1 MKTKDFYFDLPE
13 ELIAQTPLIKRDGS
27 RLLTLDKN
35 TGEVNHMSFKNI
47 EELLKEDDVLV
58 LNDTRVIPARIFG
71 TKKDTNANIELLL
84 LTKISLNTWQ
94 VLAKPAKRLKVG
106 AEIEFGG
113 GILKAKVLSSEDE
126 GIRTIEFE
134 YTGIFEE
141 ILDKLGTM
149 PLPPYIKEKL
159 EDKERYQT
167 IYSKNTGSSAAPT
180 AGLHFTKELL
190 EKLVLKG
197 VQIEYI
203 TLHVGLGTFRPVKT
217 ETITDHTMHKEFYTI
232 EPDVLKRLNEA
243 KSKGRRIVCVG
254 TTSVRTLESA
264 SSEEGIIIK
273 PSGWTDIFIYPP
285 YEFRFADSI
294 ITNFHLPESTLIM
307 MISAFAGKDNVME
320 AYNQAVKNNY
330 RFFSFGDSMYIY

>member
-1 MKTKDFYFDLPE
+1 MKTKDFNFDLPE
-13 ELIAQTPLIKRDGS
+13 ELIAQTPLLKRDES
-27 RLLTLDKN
+27 RLLTLDKE
-35 TGEVNHMSFKNI
+35 TGEVNHLSFKHI
-47 EELLKEDDVLV
+47 EDLLKKDDVLV

-71 TKKDTNANIELLL
+71 NKKGTNANIELLL

-94 VLAKPAKRLKVG
+94 VLAKPAKRLKIG

-113 GILKAKVLSSEDE
+113 GILKAKVLECEDE
-126 GIRTIEFE
+126 GLRTIEFE
-134 YTGIFEE
+134 YKGVFEE
-141 ILDKLGTM
+141 ILDELGTM

-190 EKLVLKG
+190 EKLSDKG

-217 ETITDHTMHKEFYTI
+217 EMITEHTMHKEFYTI
-232 EPDVLKRLNEA
+232 DPDVLKRLNEA
-243 KSKGRRIVCVG
+243 KSNGRRIVCVG

-264 SSEEGIIIK
+264 SSPAGVIEK
-273 PSGWTDIFIYPP
+273 DSGWTDIFIYPP
-285 YEFRFADSI
+285 YDFRFADSI

-307 MISAFAGKDNVME
+307 MISAFAGKENVMN
-320 AYNQAVKNNY
+320 AYEQAVKNKY